1 MYLNKLF
8 KEKMFFLVLF
18 TLPVSGFVGNVI
30 ANIFNVNDTMG
41 WEFDILNSPIDWISG
56 VIPLLFLICYGIM
69 CFLKKKTHLFFS
81 KIHLIV
87 ISINTML
94 FSFTDIDYKIIY
106 LTSGISLIIFLIN
119 LFSSFMNRK
128 PVIS

>member
-1 MYLNKLF
+1 MYLNRLF

-18 TLPVSGFVGNVI
+18 TLPISGFIGNII

-56 VIPLLFLICYGIM
+56 VIPVLFLVCYGIM
-69 CFLKKKTHLFFS
+69 CLLKKKTHLFFS
-81 KIHLIV
+81 KIHLII

-94 FSFTDIDYKIIY
+94 FSFTVIDFKITY

-119 LFSSFMNRK
+119 IFSSFMNRK